1 MMELLSA
8 AASIRLSL
16 TILLMA
22 TSLAFAWRCIR
33 NFRMVAGNQG
43 SGNHPMVIVRGLR
56 GLVISITA
64 LAWAAGVYWGQGWLF
79 IIGLIILAQ
88 ELYEMGVI
96 ALILRGG
103 RGLP

>member
-1 MMELLSA
+1 MELLTTTA
-8 AASIRLSL
+8 PIRLSL
-16 TILLMA
+16 TILLMT
-22 TSLAFAWRCIR
+22 TSIAFAWRCIL
-33 NFRMVAGNQG
+33 NFRMVAVNQG
-43 SGNHPMVIVRGLR
+43 SGNHPMAIVKGLR

-96 ALILRGG
+96 TLIIRSERG
-103 RGLP
+103 

>member
-1 MMELLSA
+1 
-8 AASIRLSL
+8 
-16 TILLMA
+16 MA
-22 TSLAFAWRCIR
+22 
-33 NFRMVAGNQG
+33 
-43 SGNHPMVIVRGLR
+43 IVKGLR

-96 ALILRGG
+96 TLIIRSEPG
-103 RGLP
+103 